1 MAGTPSVLMTVTVL
15 PVCQNTM
22 RYLRRDTVRHTWG
35 RVALFELRT
44 TLHPLHRWP
53 AQSPATS
60 PYWQGRVGNLIQNEG
75 QSPASSSRQ
84 EGNRQGCLMTISPF
98 LLLSP
103 AILRT
108 SQNSASNG
116 TPKER

>member
-1 MAGTPSVLMTVTVL
+1 MAGTPSVLMTVTVF

-53 AQSPATS
+53 AQSPATGRGELGTL
-60 PYWQGRVGNLIQNEG
+60 YKMRDRVQQAAQGRKGMDRV
-75 QSPASSSRQ
+75 AS
-84 EGNRQGCLMTISPF
+84 
-98 LLLSP
+98 
-103 AILRT
+103 
-108 SQNSASNG
+108 
-116 TPKER
+116 